1 MSKVNEQNVVSIEE
15 AAEIQNQQVNGTVTV
30 ESTKRQKFVAGAKK
44 FGKRIAIGLG
54 VVFGTVLV
62 YTIGEKH
69 GEKKAKSENN
79 EDVYII
85 DDTNDTNSTSDN
97 SVE

>member
-15 AAEIQNQQVNGTVTV
+15 AAEMQNQEVNGTVTV
-30 ESTKRQKFVAGAKK
+30 ELTKRQKFVAGAKK

-54 VVFGTVLV
+54 AVVCAVAA

-85 DDTNDTNSTSDN
+85 DDVNSTSDN